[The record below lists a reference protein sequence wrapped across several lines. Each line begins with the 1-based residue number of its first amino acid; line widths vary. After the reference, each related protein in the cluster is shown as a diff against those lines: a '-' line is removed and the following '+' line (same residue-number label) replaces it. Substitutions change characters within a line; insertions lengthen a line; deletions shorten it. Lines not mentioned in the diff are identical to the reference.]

1 MVHPYTHSIVKLRD
15 NGAIDIFVGTH
26 QGIRI
31 DPNTQTV
38 NICANTLKEHLGAL
52 RAWVTGDA
60 KTECATGYELRS
72 HAHVTIHATGDVTIK
87 TDSNAQI
94 LVAGNMDVNVGG
106 ETRFKSGGNMHFTA
120 PNYYFD

>member
-1 MVHPYTHSIVKLRD
+1 MHPFTHSIVKLRD

-38 NICANTLKEHLGAL
+38 NICTNTLKEHLGAL

-60 KTECATGYELRS
+60 QIECAAGYDLRS
-72 HAHVTIHATGDVTIK
+72 FAHVTIHASGDVTVKTEANAYIK
-87 TDSNAQI
+87 A
-94 LVAGNMDVNVGG
+94 AGNMEVDVGG
-106 ETRFKSGGNMHFTA
+106 ETTFRSGGNMHFTA
-120 PNYYFD
+120 PNYFFD